1 VPEIGQKG
9 DFKTEYRDEQALR
22 DFQDAMFQ
30 LSYSTGL
37 AASDSLDYSRFDTAV
52 DIGGGTGGFLIALC
66 KRNPS
71 LCGSIL
77 DLPEVE
83 SAAIARIA
91 THGLNDRIS
100 FFSGNFFHDP
110 FPAAD
115 LYIFGDI
122 LHDWGM
128 EAGTKLLEK
137 AYAALPPHGAV
148 CISEN
153 LFNDNRDGPT
163 LSAVIDLTM
172 LLATH
177 GRQHSPAEFAKW
189 LGEIGFRRFEHRFLP
204 APRGV
209 FIGWKRDPT
218 EPNP

>member
-1 VPEIGQKG
+1 
-9 DFKTEYRDEQALR
+9 
-22 DFQDAMFQ
+22 
-30 LSYSTGL
+30 
-37 AASDSLDYSRFDTAV
+37 
-52 DIGGGTGGFLIALC
+52 LIALC